1 MSRVEEIREV
11 VETVVEETVVD
22 GEHNNVYRNLC
33 KTMKAYSVEELTEYC
48 IAMGEAGTLHAY
60 LTQRILDMAVVKKV
74 WGKKGALA

>member
-33 KTMKAYSVEELTEYC
+33 QTMKAYSVEELTEYC

-60 LTQRILDMAVVKKV
+60 LTQHILDMAVAKKV
-74 WGKKGALA
+74 WGKNGALA

>member
-1 MSRVEEIREV
+1 MSRVEEIRKV
-11 VETVVEETVVD
+11 VETVVD

-33 KTMKAYSVEELTEYC
+33 KAMKAYSVEELTEYC

-60 LTQRILDMAVVKKV
+60 LTQHILDMAVVKKV